1 MLNVVGDRSLI
12 EKASEAFL
20 ANHVRKENGLKH
32 LDVNFIFKNL
42 SAVTQQPAGICNELF
57 ADGNQKV
64 DLIVQKVNDRDDPQ
78 SGELRSLAKRSNQ
91 PMVTIKKEHII
102 REWESMS
109 FEEYNSLIHFKPIE
123 SVLSTVVRDLIL
135 RENLQ
140 SAAILMDSSFGNQ
153 TLNIVDDLSFTKI
166 ETMVNCQEHSIDDWK
181 LKLVA
186 LRRMKMGNYFIL
198 ANPFT
203 INKFLEAFNQQ
214 QMFSKYVKVYAI
226 TLGNGKIRC
235 ISCKHATF
243 YLVRPFPTKLHDY
256 ASNENLFQADAKNRI
271 QLYFY
276 YDLFRLITTTVDRYL
291 KLVKEL
297 NSKNRLPILDR
308 AKCERQFQV
317 HPTQPLPDDPAA
329 VAGGLPISNF
339 DLSQN
344 DLTENDPTVFSFRT
358 LLAKQTEELY
368 GYYGDFR
375 LHTDAITYGYQDI
388 AMRIEQESYLRG
400 QVSRESYAEWSFDEK
415 EGNIFF
421 NAHLLEDE
429 GESQE
434 VAKEENKEAPK
445 EEAKPAAGGEEA
457 KSEEPKGDGG
467 GEAKAEEGGGEAKA
481 EEGGGDDGGGGG
493 GGDKKPKDS
502 RVTIFLV
509 EHPPFIMKRIIDRS
523 KEVASTTTTT
533 TTTTT
538 AAPSTVIFG
547 ISNGYLC

>member
-1 MLNVVGDRSLI
+1 MI
-12 EKASEAFL
+12 EKASNAFL
-20 ANHVRKENGLKH
+20 ANHVRKANSLKH
-32 LDVNFIFKNL
+32 LEDVNFVFKNL
-42 SAVTQQPAGICNELF
+42 SASPGIQPAGICNELF

-64 DLIVQKVNDRDDPQ
+64 DLLLQIVDDRDDLQ

-91 PMVTIKKEHII
+91 PMIAIKKENAI

-140 SAAILMDSSFGNQ
+140 SAAVLMDSSFGNQ
-153 TLNIVDDLSFTKI
+153 TLNIVEDLSFTKI
-166 ETMVNCQEHSIDDWK
+166 ETMVDCQDHSIDDWK
-181 LKLVA
+181 AKLIA
-186 LRRMKMGNYFIL
+186 LRRMKIGNYFVL
-198 ANPFT
+198 ATPFT

-243 YLVRPFPTKLHDY
+243 YIVRPLPTKLHDY
-256 ASNENLFQADAKNRI
+256 ESNENLFQADAKNRI
-271 QLYFY
+271 RLYFY
-276 YDLFRLITTTVDRYL
+276 FDLFRLITTTVDRHL
-291 KLVKEL
+291 KLMKEV
-297 NSKNRLPILDR
+297 NSKNRLPVLDR
-308 AKCERQFQV
+308 AKCERHFRVQ
-317 HPTQPLPDDPAA
+317 PTHSLPDDPVIA
-329 VAGGLPISNF
+329 AGGNLPINNF

-344 DLTENDPTVFSFRT
+344 DLTENDPTTFSFRT

-368 GYYGDFR
+368 GFYGDFK

-388 AMRIEQESYLRG
+388 AMRIEQESYLRQ

-434 VAKEENKEAPK
+434 VAKENKAPS

-457 KSEEPKGDGG
+457 PKSEESKGDSGG
-467 GEAKAEEGGGEAKA
+467 GEEAKASGGAKAEESGEAKG
-481 EEGGGDDGGGGG
+481 EETAGEDGG

-523 KEVASTTTTT
+523 KELASTTTTT

-538 AAPSTVIFG
+538 AAPSMI
-547 ISNGYLC
+547 ISSISF